1 MYEPKSLLFIGS
13 NGRPYAPQNSG
24 VPNMAMQSKSKLRSR
39 APSSKTDGISLL
51 KKDHAEVRSLLNK
64 LNNTTDHDGAQ
75 RQELLGEIE
84 QRVKAH
90 TTIEEEIFYPA
101 FKETVRSDTGEKLYF
116 EALEEHHV
124 VDLVM
129 AELKETGA
137 EVETFAARA
146 KVLKD
151 LIEHHAEEEET
162 EMFPKARKA
171 MSTDALRNVGQRM
184 EQRKQQLIDGS
195 SRGKVVKL
203 TKRAA

>member
-1 MYEPKSLLFIGS
+1 MTT
-13 NGRPYAPQNSG
+13 
-24 VPNMAMQSKSKLRSR
+24 QSKSKSRSR
-39 APSSKTDGISLL
+39 APASPTDGISLL

-64 LNNTTDHDGAQ
+64 LNKTTTRDGEQ
-75 RQELLGEIE
+75 RQKLLREIE
-84 QRVKAH
+84 LSVKAH

-116 EALEEHHV
+116 EAVEEHHV

-129 AELKETGA
+129 AELKGTGV

-162 EMFPKARKA
+162 QMFPKARKA
-171 MSTDALRNVGQRM
+171 MSRDALRDVGQQM
-184 EQRKQQLIDGS
+184 EQRKQQLIGGS
-195 SRGKVVKL
+195 FRGKVVNL